1 MRPLPRLLAFTD
13 DRIASRDD
21 FDLRATAMVASGPA
35 VGLVARMPAANAD
48 TLAEFALRCV
58 ALSRATE
65 AAVLVTGRVDV
76 AMAAGANGV
85 ILRSRDLGVSDVR
98 AAIAAAGAEMKTLVL
113 CSVHAEDEADIAVR
127 QGVDGLIVGSIWA
140 SASHP
145 DRPGAG
151 LDLLQRVV
159 ALGVPTYAIGGVTAV
174 RAAEAR
180 DAGAWGVAA
189 ISALW
194 DAADTDAA
202 ACAML
207 APWQT
212 MTEGA
217 VACS

>member
-1 MRPLPRLLAFTD
+1 M
-13 DRIASRDD
+13 DRADYEHRY
-21 FDLRATAMVASGPA
+21 ANNPA
-35 VGLVARMPAANAD
+35 DP
-48 TLAEFALRCV
+48 
-58 ALSRATE
+58 
-65 AAVLVTGRVDV
+65 
-76 AMAAGANGV
+76 
-85 ILRSRDLGVSDVR
+85 RSREQRTTGWVMD
-98 AAIAAAGAEMKTLVL
+98 AG
-113 CSVHAEDEADIAVR
+113 
-127 QGVDGLIVGSIWA
+127 GLIVGSIWA

-145 DRPGAG
+145 DRPDAG
-151 LDLLQRVV
+151 LGLLQRVA
-159 ALGVPTYAIGGVTAV
+159 ALGVPTYAIGGVTAL

-194 DAADTDAA
+194 DAADTEAA